1 MAAGPPEAWCW
12 QVLRERRWP
21 KGVVCAYCHAGRVER
36 HRQCGPA
43 AHYRCRRCRRMFSDL
58 TGTPFEKTKA
68 PLSAWFVAIDLMQSE
83 ASIPVGRLA
92 QMISVNRKT
101 GRMILKKVSAFGED
115 PLIRSI
121 GVDLVLWKWT
131 HDKRP
136 DILGR
141 DGKKKEISD
150 ILAEMPAFPEAGST
164 THI

>member
-12 QVLRERRWP
+12 QILRARRWP
-21 KGVVCAYCHAGRVER
+21 KGVVCAYCHSGRVER
-36 HRQCGPA
+36 HRQCGWA

-58 TGTPFEKTKA
+58 TGTPFEKTRI
-68 PLSAWFVAIDLMQSE
+68 PLSAWFVVIDRVLSE
-83 ASIPVGRLA
+83 ASVPVGRLA

-101 GRMILKKVSAFGED
+101 GRMILKKVSAFRED
-115 PLIRSI
+115 PLIRLI
-121 GVDLVLWKWT
+121 GVDLLLRKRT